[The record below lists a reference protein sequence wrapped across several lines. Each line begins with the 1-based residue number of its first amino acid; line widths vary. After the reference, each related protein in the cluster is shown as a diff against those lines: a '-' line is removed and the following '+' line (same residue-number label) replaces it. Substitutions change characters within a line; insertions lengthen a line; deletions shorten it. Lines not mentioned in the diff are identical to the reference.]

1 MAMFTGTVTCVQ
13 IAEGFGF
20 TTVRDSGGNTETFI
34 LYFGNTIPATLTAFT
49 RIQHSMWLS
58 LLRESI
64 TNGVPVTISHPSNS
78 AEVTAIRL
86 GS

>member
-1 MAMFTGTVTCVQ
+1 MPMFTGTVTCVE
-13 IAEGFGF
+13 IAESFGF
-20 TTVRDSGGNTETFI
+20 TTVRDSGGDTETFI
-34 LYFGNTIPATLTAFT
+34 LYFGSSIPATLTAFT

-64 TNGVPVTISHPSNS
+64 TNRLPVTISHPDNS
-78 AEVTAIRL
+78 AEVLFVRL